1 MVGGPAAQ
9 FSILAGSMKDLSE
22 NRRPHCLYVVFTSTP
37 YKIGRLIRVV
47 TRNLYNHVSISLD
60 GSVDGMYSYARH
72 YKNTPFYGG
81 FVREYPDR
89 YRKEFGVTQVKICAL
104 PVTEEQYRRTE
115 ERFARM
121 IAESDR
127 YPYNLISAFG
137 VPFHKRFLA
146 DGSFTCAE
154 FAVDVLSTVDSRF
167 DPRRFYT
174 IRELEQKLDAGKI
187 YEGEYPA
194 PVLGCED
201 DFEKEQS
208 TLFYASHTARNF
220 ALLLKCR
227 FGRVTRQA
235 DTFRPKEN
243 ASCPTPESPPEQARF
258 PRNQK

>member
-1 MVGGPAAQ
+1 
-9 FSILAGSMKDLSE
+9 MKDLSE

-47 TRNLYNHVSISLD
+47 TKNLYNHVSISLD
-60 GSVDGMYSYARH
+60 GSVNGMYTYARR

-89 YRKEFGVTQVKICAL
+89 YRKEFGATRVKICAL
-104 PVTEEQYRRTE
+104 PVTEEQYRQTE

-121 IAESDR
+121 IAESDY

-154 FAVDVLSTVDSRF
+154 FAVDVLSTVDDRF
-167 DPRRFYT
+167 DRKHFYT

-187 YEGEYPA
+187 YEGEYPDLA
-194 PVLGCED
+194 GECGD
-201 DFEKEQS
+201 DFETEQS
-208 TLFYASHTARNF
+208 TLFYASHTARNV

-227 FGRVTRQA
+227 FGRVRRQ
-235 DTFRPKEN
+235 TGNSK
-243 ASCPTPESPPEQARF
+243 PEG
-258 PRNQK
+258 K